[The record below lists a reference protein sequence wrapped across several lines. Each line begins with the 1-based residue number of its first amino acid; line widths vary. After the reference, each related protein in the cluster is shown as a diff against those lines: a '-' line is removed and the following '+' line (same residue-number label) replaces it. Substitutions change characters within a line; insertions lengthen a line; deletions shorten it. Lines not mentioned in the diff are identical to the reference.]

1 MCIDGDAALA
11 AAAKPIAM
19 AVAQSL
25 LRMKTSQMKGWFSP
39 LSS

>member
-1 MCIDGDAALA
+1 VKLFAALLTSLTVPSMCIDGDAALA

-25 LRMKTSQMKGWFSP
+25 
-39 LSS
+39 